1 MDQREKERCKRKEK
15 RKEKRKKEKRK
26 GKRKEKKKR
35 EKKMYRQVKGCPEMR
50 MEFEYI
56 NLTLKS
62 SLSLQIGKKF
72 TASPVNG
79 NGCEVY

>member
-1 MDQREKERCKRKEK
+1 
-15 RKEKRKKEKRK
+15 
-26 GKRKEKKKR
+26 
-35 EKKMYRQVKGCPEMR
+35 MYRQVKGCPEMR

-79 NGCEVY
+79 NGYEVY

>member
-1 MDQREKERCKRKEK
+1 
-15 RKEKRKKEKRK
+15 
-26 GKRKEKKKR
+26 
-35 EKKMYRQVKGCPEMR
+35 MYRQVKGCPEMR

-56 NLTLKS
+56 NLTLKR

-79 NGCEVY
+79 NGCEVYWFMVQQVSSFPAL